1 MHSRAETR
9 ISDVSCADSLLI
21 HPPHLEAL
29 AVAGETCC
37 GCSTR
42 HQSHEDLL
50 VWPSSETRPD
60 SCDYGDTASVGEFPD
75 PHIQVNDT
83 QPISLIYN
91 SLQWLKWRMI
101 KP

>member
-1 MHSRAETR
+1 MDSPRKNMHSRAETR
-9 ISDVSCADSLLI
+9 ISDISCIESLMLRQQ
-21 HPPHLEAL
+21 HQDQNAMN
-29 AVAGETCC
+29 ETCC

-75 PHIQVNDT
+75 NHIQVLLLN
-83 QPISLIYN
+83 
-91 SLQWLKWRMI
+91 
-101 KP
+101 